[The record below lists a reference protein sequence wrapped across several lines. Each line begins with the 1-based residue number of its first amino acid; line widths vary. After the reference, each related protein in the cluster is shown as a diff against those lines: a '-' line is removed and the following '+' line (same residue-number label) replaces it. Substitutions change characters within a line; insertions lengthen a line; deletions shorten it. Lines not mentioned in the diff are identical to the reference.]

1 MAQQS
6 AQRIEEFAQWRALC
20 SRGDLV
26 PNSGVVAWVE
36 GAQVALFYLPDG
48 EQGQQLFAVDNHDPH
63 AGANVIGRG
72 IVGHLGGDLVIAS
85 PLYKQHYRLEDGACL
100 EYPQQRLRVWPVR
113 LVGDVVEIGLAA

>member
-6 AQRIEEFAQWRALC
+6 AQRIDVSEHWQALC
-20 SRGDLV
+20 ARQDLV

-36 GAQVALFYLPDG
+36 GAQVALFYLPD
-48 EQGQQLFAVDNHDPH
+48 EAEGQQLFAVDNHDPL

-85 PLYKQHYRLEDGACL
+85 PLYKQHYRLEDGTCL
-100 EYPQQRLRVWPVR
+100 EFPEQRLRVWPVR
-113 LVGDVVEIGLAA
+113 LQGDVVEIGVG